1 MHPIQPRH
9 FDAGSLTAKGRSTDT
24 SCSKASA
31 VENAS
36 IPGLTESS
44 LLCVLMQRVLSACG
58 HASSLRGEA
67 SLSETAACRRAR
79 PNQKQRVES
88 VTGGGRPRRTTTS
101 SRKTVVLSHF
111 LQLCSGQQTET
122 WDLHMHPAERP
133 HKHHTRDPPRA
144 APLAAVFV
152 DAARQ
157 LSSTQPR
164 SPASPNSSRD
174 FECGRPG
181 VG

>member
-58 HASSLRGEA
+58 HGLLSAGEK
-67 SLSETAACRRAR
+67 LLC
-79 PNQKQRVES
+79 QKQQHVE
-88 VTGGGRPRRTTTS
+88 GRDRT
-101 SRKTVVLSHF
+101 
-111 LQLCSGQQTET
+111 
-122 WDLHMHPAERP
+122 
-133 HKHHTRDPPRA
+133 
-144 APLAAVFV
+144 
-152 DAARQ
+152 
-157 LSSTQPR
+157 R
-164 SPASPNSSRD
+164 SKESNL
-174 FECGRPG
+174 
-181 VG
+181 